1 MIELQRVSRF
11 FRHENGSRIRA
22 VQNVSIRIHSG
33 EYICVTG
40 ASGTGKTTLINI
52 LGCLD
57 QPSRGIY
64 RFAGQDLAMLKQDS
78 FAFLRRDAFGFVF
91 QSQNLLESLTVLENV
106 ELRGLYAGLERD
118 FRRKRALDLLAALGL
133 SDRVQHYPTELSGG
147 EQQRVSIA
155 RALMHGR
162 IILADEPTSA
172 LDAENSERVLEILER
187 LPELGHTL
195 VIVSHNPAIATRAG
209 RRIQLHK
216 GRITDDDGQS
226 YGAVSSPKA
235 PPVSQ
240 PAKLRTS
247 AGILEAT
254 RAAWLSFRTNVR
266 SGQRLRTSLTLMSIL
281 VSVWFG
287 ATALSLGEGT
297 YRKTTSAVN
306 RMGLEAITVFPYNVL
321 TGQRGRLTLEDAAA
335 IEEAVP
341 NVRGVSPSI
350 YRPNVPVRLGDAVA
364 NVVVEGFVDIGSVS
378 DRGTAAWRLDR
389 GAFITKGEDDNLE
402 QVAVIS
408 SEVREQLFPSAIEP
422 IGKHVLI
429 DNQPFRI
436 KGVLQRR
443 SGIVVDAVSTEV
455 QDELERR
462 LNSRVFI
469 PFQTGAALLFG
480 SRELQRVTV
489 FLHDPE
495 KLFEAA
501 DDVRDVLLRRYEA
514 ENFTIDHTGEGIKN
528 AELLRNR
535 LWLSLGAAAGVA
547 LLGGGLGVTG
557 LMMSLV
563 STRARE
569 IGVRLAMG
577 ATRKNILQQ
586 FLTESIITTM
596 AGGLLGAIASV
607 ACFPAYRFFDLP
619 VAWSPRFVA
628 IPFICAVVV
637 GSAFG
642 ISAAYRASQV
652 DPAAALAED

>member
-11 FRHENGSRIRA
+11 FHHESGSRICA
-22 VQNVSIRIHSG
+22 LQNVSIRIDTG
-33 EYICVTG
+33 EYVCVTG

-52 LGCLD
+52 LGGLD
-57 QPSRGIY
+57 RPSRGIY
-64 RFAGQDLAMLKQDS
+64 RLAGQDLATLKEEGL
-78 FAFLRRDAFGFVF
+78 ALLRRDAFGFVF

-118 FRRKRALDLLAALGL
+118 FRRKRALNLLAALGL

-162 IILADEPTSA
+162 IILADEPTGA
-172 LDAENSERVLEILER
+172 LDAENSERVLRILER
-187 LPELGHTL
+187 LPRLGHTL
-195 VIVSHNPAIATRAG
+195 IMVSHNPAIAVRAL

-216 GRITDDDGQS
+216 GRVIGDDGPTCS
-226 YGAVSSPKA
+226 TVSSPEASPAK
-235 PPVSQ
+235 Q

-247 AGILEAT
+247 SGILEAL
-254 RAAWLSFRTNVR
+254 RAGWLSFRTNLR
-266 SGQRLRTSLTLMSIL
+266 SGQRLRTTLILSSIL

-297 YRKTTSAVN
+297 YRQTINAVN
-306 RMGLEAITVFPYNVL
+306 RMGLDAITVFPFNAL
-321 TGQRGRLTLEDAAA
+321 TGQRGTLTLEDIAA
-335 IEEAVP
+335 IEETVP

-350 YRPNVPVRLGDAVA
+350 YRPDVSVRFGDAVA
-364 NVVVEGFVDIGSVS
+364 SVVVEGFVDIGSVA

-389 GAFITKGEDDNLE
+389 GAFITKREDDNLE

-408 SEVREQLFPSAIEP
+408 SEVREQLFPTAIDP
-422 IGKHVLI
+422 IGQQVFI
-429 DNQPFRI
+429 GNQPFRI
-436 KGVLQRR
+436 KGVLKRR
-443 SGIVVDAVSTEV
+443 SGMGVSAISADV
-455 QDELERR
+455 QEELERR

-480 SRELQRVTV
+480 SRELNRATV
-489 FLHDPE
+489 FLHDPQ

-501 DDVRDVLLRRYEA
+501 DDVRDVLLRRYES
-514 ENFTIDHTGEGIKN
+514 ENFTIEHAGEGIRN
-528 AELLRNR
+528 ADLLRKR
-535 LWLSLGAAAGVA
+535 LWLGLGGAAGIA
-547 LLGGGLGVTG
+547 LLAGGLGVMA
-557 LMMSLV
+557 LMISFV
-563 STRARE
+563 SIRARE
-569 IGVRLAMG
+569 IGIRLAMG
-577 ATRKNILQQ
+577 ARRQNIRQQ
-586 FLTESIITTM
+586 FLCESALTAV

-619 VAWSPRFVA
+619 VALSGRFVA
-628 IPFICAVVV
+628 IPFVCAVVV

-642 ISAAYRASQV
+642 ISAAYRASRV